1 MSVDA
6 ESTARPVR
14 TAAAPGVSR
23 LRRGNLAVLV
33 LVVLEYGIGMYV
45 NLYVTVPKADH
56 GGSLGRAVSNGPAAL
71 SLHAVVGRLL
81 GLGALGVLV
90 QAIMTRHWVVVALS
104 AVGLFALAFA
114 SVTGISFTSNG
125 DSSASM
131 AMSVMTGAAL
141 LCYAANLYVLRPG
154 GRSLPGG

>member
-1 MSVDA
+1 MSVDT

-14 TAAAPGVSR
+14 TAAAPRLSR

-33 LVVLEYGIGMYV
+33 LVVIEYGIGMYV
-45 NLYVTVPKADH
+45 NLYVAVPKADH

-71 SLHAVVGRLL
+71 SVHAVVGLLL

-90 QAIMTRHWVVVALS
+90 QAIMIRHRGAVAFS

-114 SVTGISFTSNG
+114 SVTGTSFTSSG

-131 AMSVMTGAAL
+131 AMAVMTGVAL
-141 LCYAANLYVLRPG
+141 LCYAANL
-154 GRSLPGG
+154 